1 MPAEKC
7 RPTVFT
13 RTRAKEE
20 TVNAD
25 SSYET
30 IVIGGGQAGLS
41 VGYHLAKRNVEFVIL
56 DENERVGDAWRER
69 WDSLR
74 LFTPAGFNG
83 LPGMPFDAPKWSFP
97 TKDEMAD
104 YLEAYAERF
113 SLTVRTGV
121 RVQSVAQAEDRFLV
135 SMGDER
141 LEARNVVVATG
152 AHRVPKLPPFAVEL
166 DPRIVQLHT
175 AGYRSPSQLRDGDVL
190 VVGAG
195 NSGAEIAYELAETH
209 RCLLAG
215 TSNGELPV
223 PHGSRR
229 SRMMFR
235 AIRFF
240 GHHVLRTD
248 TRIGRK
254 VGFKV
259 AAKGPPLIRRRE
271 TDLAA
276 AGIERVGR
284 VAGVQDGLPLLED
297 GRVLDVA
304 NVVWCTGF
312 RTDFGLI
319 DLPAFDGDGRPLHER
334 GVVATVPGLYFAGLI
349 FQYSLTSDVLPN
361 GGRDADYV
369 AQHIAS
375 REAKESKAHQV
386 DSSLRQ
392 PRAERSPFRRGRET
406 IGAVDVD

>member
-1 MPAEKC
+1 MNTDA
-7 RPTVFT
+7 
-13 RTRAKEE
+13 
-20 TVNAD
+20 
-25 SSYET
+25 YET

-41 VGYHLAKRNVEFVIL
+41 VGYHLAKRNREFVIL
-56 DENERVGDAWRER
+56 DENERVGDAWRSR

-83 LPGMPFDAPKWSFP
+83 LPGMPFEASKWSFP
-97 TKDEMAD
+97 TKDEMAA

-113 SLTVRTGV
+113 ALPLQAGM
-121 RVQSVAQAEDRFLV
+121 RVEQVAQEDGRFVV
-135 SMGDER
+135 STGDER

-152 AHRVPKLPPFAVEL
+152 ALRVPKLPVFAARL
-166 DPRIVQLHT
+166 DPRVIQLHS
-175 AGYRSPSQLRDGDVL
+175 ADYRNPLQLQDGAVL
-190 VVGAG
+190 VVGVG

-215 TSNGELPV
+215 AAKGEIPV
-223 PHGSRR
+223 PHGGRR
-229 SRMMFR
+229 FRVIFR

-254 VGFKV
+254 VGPKIV
-259 AAKGPPLIRRRE
+259 ANGPPLIRRKDA
-271 TDLAA
+271 DLAA
-276 AGIERVGR
+276 VGIERVGR
-284 VAGVQDGLPLLED
+284 VAGVQDGRPLLED
-297 GRVLDVA
+297 GRVLEVA

-312 RTDFGLI
+312 RTDFGWI

-334 GVVATVPGLYFAGLI
+334 GVVDAVPGLYFAGLI

-369 AQHIAS
+369 ARHIAA
-375 REAKESKAHQV
+375 REAKDVASTTHALAIPE
-386 DSSLRQ
+386 
-392 PRAERSPFRRGRET
+392 
-406 IGAVDVD
+406 GA

>member
-1 MPAEKC
+1 
-7 RPTVFT
+7 VS
-13 RTRAKEE
+13 
-20 TVNAD
+20 AD

-41 VGYHLAKRNVEFVIL
+41 VGHHLAKRGMRFVIL
-56 DENERVGDAWRER
+56 DENERVGDAWRKR

-113 SLTVRTGV
+113 SLAVRTGD
-121 RVQSVAQAEDRFLV
+121 RVESVAREQGQFVV
-135 SMGDER
+135 SVGDER
-141 LEARNVVVATG
+141 LAARNVVVATG
-152 AHRVPKLPPFAVEL
+152 ALRVPKLPPFAAEF
-166 DPRIVQLHT
+166 DPRIVQLHS
-175 AGYRSPSQLRDGDVL
+175 ADYSNPAQLQDGDVL

-195 NSGAEIAYELAETH
+195 NSGAEIAYELAETR

-215 TSNGELPV
+215 TSNGEIPV

-229 SRMMFR
+229 SRMAFR

-240 GHHVLRTD
+240 GHRVLRTD

-254 VGFKV
+254 VGSKV
-259 AAKGPPLIRRRE
+259 AAKGPPLIRRKE
-271 TDLAA
+271 ADLADV
-276 AGIERVGR
+276 GIERVAR
-284 VAGVQDGLPLLED
+284 VSGVQDGLPLLDD

-312 RTDFGLI
+312 RTDFSWI
-319 DLPAFDGDGRPLHER
+319 DLPAFDDDGRPVHDR
-334 GVVATVPGLYFAGLI
+334 GVAKAVPGLYFAGLI

-361 GGRDADYV
+361 GGRDAEYV
-369 AQHIAS
+369 VRHIAARELLSHGS
-375 REAKESKAHQV
+375 RGA
-386 DSSLRQ
+386 DR
-392 PRAERSPFRRGRET
+392 RET
-406 IGAVDVD
+406 IRVGGVD